1 MESNP
6 VAIAIR
12 EVLTAIRHR
21 KRVEEILEMI
31 LSYCSDLGKA
41 VHGSI
46 VTIDYTSQKLV
57 ITSVR
62 GEDWTLEKQMC
73 QLSIGEGL
81 TGHVALTG
89 KPYLCGDTQADP
101 NYYSLFDNV
110 RSELI
115 VPIIVEDKVWGLIN
129 LDGTEREAFDES
141 ILSTSALLAELA
153 SFAIKLRLDLTE
165 QERLQRHLIQ
175 SEKLASLGE
184 TIAGI
189 AHEINNPLTSILTNA
204 QLLALRRGGTAD
216 DASINAIVLEAK
228 RTADL
233 VKNLLAFSRKE
244 SKKREVIGL
253 NELIK
258 QAINLKRYQ
267 LRVNNIQLISEP
279 CEISYPV
286 LVTAQQMQQVLLNL
300 LNNAEQAIAKTERN
314 SPGVIRVEAGRRH
327 DMAYITVT
335 DNGGG
340 IPAHILPFIFDPF
353 FTTKNLGEGTGLGLS
368 IAHTL
373 IENHGGTIT
382 AKSEPGNTVFTIEL
396 PLARSPKI
404 TSDSKETQSL
414 PPPTHIDRNKR
425 LGRVLVVDDET
436 AIVDAICEFLDLQ
449 NITADKANDGME
461 ALGLLDK
468 NNYDAIISDIRMPG
482 IDGPQL
488 YERATALNPAYR
500 SRFLFMSG
508 DLVRDSTQSFVTS
521 LNCPCLA
528 KPFALQVLYRHLSPH
543 LDQFSSRAA
552 LAKGSKVTPVGLPP
566 RHDRRRP
573 AWPTLVLSLPGV
585 HNVKASTVSGSI
597 RVSA

>member
-1 MESNP
+1 MDHNP

-12 EVLTAIRHR
+12 EVLTAIRQR
-21 KRVEEILEMI
+21 KRVEEILEMV
-31 LSYCSDLGKA
+31 LSYCSDLGNA

-46 VTIDYTSQKLV
+46 VTVDHNSQKLI

-62 GEDWTLEKQMC
+62 GEGWTLEKQMC
-73 QLSIGEGL
+73 QLDLGDGL

-89 KPYLCGDTQADP
+89 KPYLCRDTKDDP
-101 NYYSLFDNV
+101 NYFALFNNV
-110 RSELI
+110 RAELV

-129 LDGTEREAFDES
+129 LDGSEPNAFDDS
-141 ILSTSALLAELA
+141 TLSTIALLAELA
-153 SFAIKLRLDLTE
+153 SFAIKLRIDLTE

-204 QLLALRRGGTAD
+204 QLLALRRGGPAD
-216 DASINAIVLEAK
+216 ETSINAIVLEAK

-258 QAINLKRYQ
+258 QAVNLKRYQ
-267 LRVNNIQLISEP
+267 LRVNNIQLIAEP

-300 LNNAEQAIAKTERN
+300 LNNAEQAIAKTEHQ
-314 SPGVIRVEAGRRH
+314 GIIRVEGGRRA
-327 DMAYITVT
+327 DMVFITVA
-335 DNGGG
+335 DNGNG

-373 IENHGGTIT
+373 IENHGGTIS

-396 PLARSPKI
+396 PMARSPMI
-404 TSDSKETQSL
+404 SHESKETQPL
-414 PPPTHIDRNKR
+414 PIPPPATRAKR

-449 NITADKANDGME
+449 NITTDKANDGQE
-461 ALGLLDK
+461 ALVLLGK
-468 NNYDAIISDIRMPG
+468 NRYDAIISDIRMPG

-488 YERATALNPAYR
+488 YERASAINSAYR

-508 DLVRDSTQSFVTS
+508 DLVRDSTQSFVSS

-528 KPFALQVLYRHLSPH
+528 KPFALQVLFQHLGPH
-543 LDQFSSRAA
+543 LDQFSNRSINQ
-552 LAKGSKVTPVGLPP
+552 PP
-566 RHDRRRP
+566 PIPR
-573 AWPTLVLSLPGV
+573 
-585 HNVKASTVSGSI
+585 I
-597 RVSA
+597 R

>member
-1 MESNP
+1 MDNNP

-12 EVLTAIRHR
+12 EVLTAIRQR

-31 LSYCSDLGKA
+31 LSYSSDLGKA
-41 VHGSI
+41 AHGSI
-46 VTIDYTSQKLV
+46 VTIDHNAQKLI

-62 GEDWTLEKQMC
+62 GDDWTLEKQMC
-73 QLSIGEGL
+73 QLGLGEGL

-89 KPYLCGDTQADP
+89 KPYLCSDTRVDP
-101 NYYSLFDNV
+101 NYHPLFDNV
-110 RSELI
+110 LCELI
-115 VPIIVEDKVWGLIN
+115 VPIIVEERVWGLIN
-129 LDGTEREAFDES
+129 LDGLEPDSFDDS
-141 ILSTSALLAELA
+141 TLSTIGLLAELA

-189 AHEINNPLTSILTNA
+189 AHEINNPLTAILSNA
-204 QLLALRRGGTAD
+204 QLLALRRGGPAD
-216 DASINAIVLEAK
+216 EASINSIVLEAK

-244 SKKREVIGL
+244 SKKREVIGV

-258 QAINLKRYQ
+258 QAVNLKRYQ

-300 LNNAEQAIAKTERN
+300 LNNAEQAIAKTAH
-314 SPGVIRVEAGRRH
+314 PGVIRVEGGRRG
-327 DMAYITVT
+327 DTVFITVT
-335 DNGGG
+335 DNGNG
-340 IPAHILPFIFDPF
+340 IPAHVLPFIFDPF

-373 IENHGGTIT
+373 IENHGGSIS

-396 PLARSPKI
+396 PMARSPKMPAE
-404 TSDSKETQSL
+404 SRETQPL
-414 PPPTHIDRNKR
+414 PAPPRRTKR

-449 NITADKANDGME
+449 NVTADKANDGEE
-461 ALGLLDK
+461 ALKLLAG
-468 NNYDAIISDIRMPG
+468 NQYDAIISDIRMPG

-488 YERATALNPAYR
+488 YEKAVAMDPDYST
-500 SRFLFMSG
+500 RFLFMSG
-508 DLVRDSTQSFVTS
+508 DLVRDSTQGFVSS

-528 KPFALQVLYRHLSPH
+528 KPFALQVLYQNLEPHLS
-543 LDQFSSRAA
+543 QNSSTKTATLGQTAA
-552 LAKGSKVTPVGLPP
+552 PTTSSTLPKTAP
-566 RHDRRRP
+566 LYRP
-573 AWPTLVLSLPGV
+573 NGF
-585 HNVKASTVSGSI
+585 
-597 RVSA
+597 

>member
-1 MESNP
+1 MDSNP

-12 EVLTAIRHR
+12 EVLTAIRQR

-31 LSYCSDLGKA
+31 LSYSSELAEA

-46 VTIDYTSQKLV
+46 VSVDHNSRKLV

-62 GEDWTLEKQMC
+62 GEDWTMEKQMY
-73 QLSIGEGL
+73 QLALGEGL

-89 KPYLCGDTQADP
+89 KPYLCQDTRVDP
-101 NYYSLFDNV
+101 NYFSLFGNV
-110 RSELI
+110 LSELV

-129 LDGTEREAFDES
+129 LDGLEADAFDDS
-141 ILSTSALLAELA
+141 TLSTIALLAELA
-153 SFAIKLRLDLTE
+153 SFAIKLRIDLTE

-204 QLLALRRGGTAD
+204 QLLTLRRGGPSD
-216 DASINAIVLEAK
+216 EASINTIVLEAK

-244 SKKREVIGL
+244 SKKREVIGV

-258 QAINLKRYQ
+258 QAVNLKRYQ

-279 CEISYPV
+279 CEVSFPV

-300 LNNAEQAIAKTERN
+300 LNNAEQAIAKTDHQ
-314 SPGVIRVEAGRRH
+314 GIIRVEGGRNG
-327 DMAYITVT
+327 DKVFITVA

-340 IPAHILPFIFDPF
+340 IPAHVLPFIFDPF

-373 IENHGGTIT
+373 IENHGGTIS
-382 AKSEPGNTVFTIEL
+382 AKSEPGGTIFTIEL
-396 PLARSPKI
+396 PIARSPKV
-404 TSDSKETQSL
+404 SNDSKQSQPL
-414 PPPTHIDRNKR
+414 FIPQSPRNKK

-436 AIVDAICEFLDLQ
+436 AIVDAICEFFDLQ
-449 NITADKANDGME
+449 NIDTDKANDGQE
-461 ALGLLDK
+461 ALVLLAK
-468 NNYDAIISDIRMPG
+468 NRYDAIVSDIRMPG

-488 YERATALNPAYR
+488 YERAIALNPAY
-500 SRFLFMSG
+500 SNRFLFMSG
-508 DLVRDSTQSFVTS
+508 DLVRDSTQSFVSS
-521 LNCPCLA
+521 LNCACLA
-528 KPFALQVLYRHLSPH
+528 KPFALQVLFQHLEPL
-543 LDQFSSRAA
+543 LDHFSTRGVSQPAI
-552 LAKGSKVTPVGLPP
+552 PQP
-566 RHDRRRP
+566 R
-573 AWPTLVLSLPGV
+573 
-585 HNVKASTVSGSI
+585 I
-597 RVSA
+597 R